1 MIIPPLLTMLL
12 NNINNPWRD
21 LATLAF
27 SCTVI
32 PMILSESF
40 SRYYVLL
47 GRRPPIFA
55 FGASGVLAREAELI
69 GF

>member
-1 MIIPPLLTMLL
+1 MIIPPLMTMLL

-27 SCTVI
+27 SCTNI
-32 PMILSESF
+32 PMTLSESF
-40 SRYYVLL
+40 SRYYVLI
-47 GRRPPIFA
+47 GRCPSIFA
-55 FGASGVLAREAELI
+55 FGTSRELASEAELI